1 MLYSHNQ
8 ENEKLKLFR
17 IFLNQAAN
25 GNNQYASLVD
35 NVIQET
41 HQFAIGQKTL
51 YNINRDAIN
60 IILLLSEL
68 DKNYFEGL
76 VDNPQEYGKQT
87 YSKVLEI
94 ISKPQ
99 ASIF

>member
-25 GNNQYASLVD
+25 GNNQYASLVN

-68 DKNYFEGL
+68 DKSYFVAL

-99 ASIF
+99 PSII